1 MSYEGTGVFTKE
13 NLDTLLKELAKEF
26 KRRNGTA
33 VPAEIIL
40 IGGAAVLAGYGFRE
54 MTTDVDAVIH
64 ASSAMKEAAGR
75 VGDKYNL
82 PHGWLNSDFMRT
94 DSYSPRLEQF
104 SVYYKTFS
112 NVLQVRT
119 VSAEYLIAMKLRSG
133 RKYKNDLSDIIGIL
147 AEHENRGNPISKD
160 KIDMAVCNLYGS
172 WDGFPADSVSFINNA
187 LERGSYEAVY
197 AAVIA
202 EERNSKDLL
211 VQFGEKYPG
220 VTTQSNVNEILAS
233 LKARTPSLIGQLRE
247 SREQRGRLSG
257 SKEPSENKE
266 LSADNASERQPK
278 NKKED
283 TAR

>member
-1 MSYEGTGVFTKE
+1 MSFEGTGVFTKE

-40 IGGAAVLAGYGFRE
+40 VGGAAVLVGYGFRE
-54 MTTDVDAVIH
+54 MTTDVDAMIH

-112 NVLQVRT
+112 NIVQVRT

-160 KIDMAVCNLYGS
+160 RIDMAVCNLYGS
-172 WDGFPADSVSFINNA
+172 WDGFPADSVSFINDA
-187 LERGSYEAVY
+187 LERGNYEAVY
-197 AAVIA
+197 VAVM
-202 EERNSKDLL
+202 EEEKNSKDML
-211 VQFGEKYPG
+211 VQFEKKYPG
-220 VTTQSNVNEILAS
+220 VTTQSNVNEILTS
-233 LKARTPSLIGQLRE
+233 LKAKKSSIIEQPQE
-247 SREQRGRLSG
+247 SRE
-257 SKEPSENKE
+257 
-266 LSADNASERQPK
+266 
-278 NKKED
+278 
-283 TAR
+283 

>member
-1 MSYEGTGVFTKE
+1 M
-13 NLDTLLKELAKEF
+13 LKELAKEF

-33 VPAEIIL
+33 VSAEIIL

-54 MTTDVDAVIH
+54 MTMDVDAVIH

-94 DSYSPRLEQF
+94 DSYSPKLEQF

-147 AEHENRGNPISKD
+147 AEHESRGNPISKD
-160 KIDMAVCNLYGS
+160 KIDMAVCSLYGN
-172 WDGFPADSVSFINNA
+172 WEGFPEDSVSFINNA
-187 LERGSYEAVY
+187 MEKGSYEAVY
-197 AAVIA
+197 AAVR
-202 EERNSKDLL
+202 EEEKNSKDML
-211 VQFGEKYPG
+211 VQFGEKYPN

-233 LKARTPSLIGQLRE
+233 LKAKRD
-247 SREQRGRLSG
+247 
-257 SKEPSENKE
+257 K
-266 LSADNASERQPK
+266 
-278 NKKED
+278 
-283 TAR
+283 

>member
-1 MSYEGTGVFTKE
+1 MSSERTGIFTKE
-13 NLDTLLKELAKEF
+13 NLNTLLKELAKEF

-64 ASSAMKEAAGR
+64 ASSVMKEAAGR

-82 PHGWLNSDFMRT
+82 PHGWLNSDFMHT
-94 DSYSPRLEQF
+94 DSYSPQLDQF

-119 VSAEYLIAMKLRSG
+119 VSAEYLIAMKLRTG

-147 AEHENRGNPISKD
+147 AEHEKRGNPISKD
-160 KIDMAVCNLYGS
+160 RIDMAVRNLYGG
-172 WDGFPADSVSFINNA
+172 WDEFQEDSVSFINDA
-187 LERGSYEAVY
+187 LKKGNYGAIY
-197 AAVIA
+197 ATVM
-202 EERNSKDLL
+202 EEEKNSKDML

-220 VTTQSNVNEILAS
+220 VATESNVNEILAS
-233 LKARTPSLIGQLRE
+233 LKARI
-247 SREQRGRLSG
+247 
-257 SKEPSENKE
+257 KEPTRDVAGE
-266 LSADNASERQPK
+266 
-278 NKKED
+278 
-283 TAR
+283 

>member
-233 LKARTPSLIGQLRE
+233 LKARTPSIIGQLRE

>member
-1 MSYEGTGVFTKE
+1 M
-13 NLDTLLKELAKEF
+13 LKELAKEF

-33 VPAEIIL
+33 VSAEIIL

-54 MTTDVDAVIH
+54 MTMDVDAVIH

-94 DSYSPRLEQF
+94 DSYSPKLEQF
-104 SVYYKTFS
+104 SVYYRTFS

-147 AEHENRGNPISKD
+147 AEHESRGNPISKD
-160 KIDMAVCNLYGS
+160 KIDMAVCSLYGN
-172 WDGFPADSVSFINNA
+172 WEGFPEDSVSFINNA
-187 LERGSYEAVY
+187 MEKGSYEAVY
-197 AAVIA
+197 AAVR
-202 EERNSKDLL
+202 EEEKNSKDML
-211 VQFGEKYPG
+211 VQFGEKYPN

-233 LKARTPSLIGQLRE
+233 LKAKRD
-247 SREQRGRLSG
+247 
-257 SKEPSENKE
+257 K
-266 LSADNASERQPK
+266 
-278 NKKED
+278 
-283 TAR
+283 

>member
-1 MSYEGTGVFTKE
+1 MSFDGTGVFTKE
-13 NLDTLLKELAKEF
+13 NLDTMLKELAKEF
-26 KRRNGTA
+26 KKRNGTA
-33 VPAEIIL
+33 IPAEIIL

-94 DSYSPRLEQF
+94 ESYSPKLEQF

-147 AEHENRGNPISKD
+147 KERMEIQNAVFNIYKKLMKPEWQE
-160 KIDMAVCNLYGS
+160 KIHKEL
-172 WDGFPADSVSFINNA
+172 
-187 LERGSYEAVY
+187 
-197 AAVIA
+197 
-202 EERNSKDLL
+202 
-211 VQFGEKYPG
+211 
-220 VTTQSNVNEILAS
+220 
-233 LKARTPSLIGQLRE
+233 E
-247 SREQRGRLSG
+247 SRKKNNL
-257 SKEPSENKE
+257 E
-266 LSADNASERQPK
+266 LLRNYGLEI
-278 NKKED
+278 
-283 TAR
+283 